1 MLALDVVAVRA
12 WAAACVRSLSALRAD
27 IDGINVYPVAD
38 SDTGSNLLHTLT
50 AANTALARAQ
60 GVESA
65 GAALRVLA
73 GGAVAEARG
82 NSGVIMSQVLRGFA
96 ESAGE
101 VAEVDGVRL
110 ADALRAAD
118 RLATSAV
125 ARPVAGTMLSVL
137 HAVAAAAGEGTVTEV
152 ATSAAATA
160 AGALEETPHQLAVL
174 ARAGVVDAGGRGL
187 VAVLDALVGVVT
199 GVEHQPGH
207 AVQAHAPSSP
217 KPVAWE
223 VMYLLADARED
234 ALPSLRK
241 ALSGLGDSVT
251 VAGDGGGNHAVH
263 VHCADIGAALEAGLL
278 HGRPH
283 SVRVEPLMTPAPE
296 DTALAAGER
305 AVVAVVHGDGV
316 ADLIDGEGGDG
327 VAVLR
332 LAAGERP
339 EAEEL
344 IGLIT
349 ETAASHVTVLPGGV
363 ELTAAAE
370 RIAGHPTLDGKDV
383 VVVPCASP
391 VQVLSALAVHDPGRK
406 AGADV
411 VAMAEAAAATR
422 RGDLVVAQEESIT
435 WVGRAQAGDLVGLV
449 DGEVVLIERATRV
462 AEAAGTVLERML
474 AVGGELVT
482 LLTGA
487 GAPAGIEESVA
498 AHLRAVHPEVE
509 LVCYSGGQTD
519 ALLLMGVE

>member
-12 WAAACVRSLSALRAD
+12 WAAACVRSLSALRSD

-50 AANTALARAQ
+50 AANTALTRAQ

-65 GAALRVLA
+65 GEALRVLA

-96 ESAGE
+96 ESAGGF
-101 VAEVDGVRL
+101 AEVDGARL
-110 ADALRAAD
+110 AAALRAAD
-118 RLATSAV
+118 RFATSAV

-137 HAVAAAAGEGTVTEV
+137 HAVAVATRDATVTEV
-152 ATSAAATA
+152 VTAAAETA
-160 AGALEETPHQLAVL
+160 ADALEETPHQLAVL

-199 GVEHQPGH
+199 GADHQPWH
-207 AVQAHAPSSP
+207 AVEAHVPSSP

-234 ALPSLRK
+234 ALPSLRR

-251 VAGDGGGNHAVH
+251 VAGDGAGNHAVH

-296 DTALAAGER
+296 DTTLAAGER
-305 AVVAVVHGDGV
+305 AVVAVVHGEGV
-316 ADLIDGEGGDG
+316 AGLIDGEGI
-327 VAVLR
+327 AVLR
-332 LAAGERP
+332 LAAGEQP
-339 EAEEL
+339 ETEEL

-349 ETAASHVTVLPGGV
+349 ETAAAHVTVLPGGV

-370 RIAGHPTLDGKDV
+370 RIAGHPTLEGKDV

-406 AGADV
+406 VGADV

-435 WVGRAQAGDLVGLV
+435 WVGRAQAGDVVGLV
-449 DGEVVLIERATRV
+449 DGEVVLIERAERV
-462 AEAAGTVLERML
+462 AEAAGAVLERML
-474 AVGGELVT
+474 VVGGELVT
-482 LLTGA
+482 LLTGE
-487 GAPAGIEESVA
+487 GAPPGIEESVA